1 MFKKQA
7 KDNNG
12 QRKVKVSGGEGRN
25 GRLSQFKNHTQP
37 GDPYARDYMSRSDE
51 TCFYLQTATCKSNL
65 IRLTSN

>member
-1 MFKKQA
+1 MATMSKKQA

-51 TCFYLQTATCKSNL
+51 T
-65 IRLTSN
+65 